1 MGYYSIIKKNEV
13 QIRSTAWISL
23 GNNMFAKGK
32 EPETK
37 GHIVHDFIYIK
48 CPEQINSLRQKVDQ
62 WLLSNERGRVGREY

>member
-48 CPEQINSLRQKVDQ
+48 CPE
-62 WLLSNERGRVGREY
+62 

>member
-37 GHIVHDFIYIK
+37 GYIVHDFIYIK
-48 CPEQINSLRQKVDQ
+48 CPE
-62 WLLSNERGRVGREY
+62 